1 MIRLEGV
8 TKYYGDHRA
17 VDDVSFT
24 VGRGE
29 VAALLGPNG
38 SGKSTVMRMLTGFF
52 SPTRGRVF
60 VDGVDLAVRPV
71 AARARVGYLPEQV
84 TLYPELTVRRY
95 LHFVG
100 EVKGLG
106 GRVRRRAVDA
116 VIGQCALGDVADR
129 YAGKLSRGY
138 RQRVGLA
145 QALLGDPDV
154 LVLDEATVGLDP
166 VQTIEMRGLLR
177 TLAGERTLLLSTH
190 ILSEASALCS
200 RIVILSRGRCVAEDT
215 AAGLAR
221 RLEGLGRLVVR
232 VDGPADA
239 VRAMLVGLPG
249 VVHVGTEPPDDAP
262 GTAFTVLAPSVAPA
276 QREVA
281 RAVVGAGW
289 TLLELRA
296 TTPDLEDL
304 FVRLVGSLPTR
315 PCRVGTPAPAG
326 EA

>member
-24 VGRGE
+24 VERGE

-52 SPTRGRVF
+52 SPTRGRVLL
-60 VDGVDLAVRPV
+60 DGMDVASRPV

-84 TLYPELTVRRY
+84 ALYPEFTVRRY

-106 GRVRRRAVDA
+106 GRARRRAVDA
-116 VIGQCALGDVADR
+116 VIGQCALGAVADR

-166 VQTIEMRGLLR
+166 VQTVEMRGLLR

-190 ILSEASALCS
+190 ILTEASALCS

-215 AAGLAR
+215 AAGLER
-221 RLEGLGRLVVR
+221 RLAGVGRLVVR
-232 VDGPADA
+232 VDGPAEP
-239 VRAMLVGLPG
+239 VRAVLARLPG
-249 VVHVGTEPPDDAP
+249 VAHVAADPPDGDP
-262 GTAFTVLAPSVAPA
+262 GVSFTVLAPAVAPV

-281 RAVVGAGW
+281 AAIVGAGW

-296 TTPDLEDL
+296 TVPDLEDL
-304 FVRLVGSLPTR
+304 FVRLVG
-315 PCRVGTPAPAG
+315 TPPAG
-326 EA
+326 EG

>member
-1 MIRLEGV
+1 MITLEGV

-17 VDDVSFT
+17 VDDVSFS
-24 VGRGE
+24 VGKGE

-52 SPTRGRVF
+52 SPTRGRVLI
-60 VDGVDLAVRPV
+60 DGVDVAARPV

-106 GRVRRRAVDA
+106 GRARRRAVDA

-145 QALLGDPDV
+145 QALLGAPDV

-166 VQTIEMRGLLR
+166 VQTVEMRALLR

-200 RIVILSRGRCVAEDT
+200 RIVILSRGRCIAEDT
-215 AAGLAR
+215 ATGLAH
-221 RLEGLGRLVVR
+221 RLEGMGRLVVR
-232 VDGPADA
+232 VDGPAEP
-239 VRAMLVGLPG
+239 VRAVLAALPG
-249 VVHVGTEPPDDAP
+249 VVAVTTEPPDGAT
-262 GTAFTVLAPSVAPA
+262 GVAFSVLAPVPDPV
-276 QREVA
+276 Q
-281 RAVVGAGW
+281 RAVAGAIVGAGW

-296 TTPDLEDL
+296 TVPDLEDL
-304 FVRLVGSLPTR
+304 FVRLVHAQPG
-315 PCRVGTPAPAG
+315 GTG
-326 EA
+326 